1 MNDVD
6 RILSVYADRKSI
18 KGVKK
23 IVGVSDHRIRKVL
36 TANGITINVTHKKI
50 LEMHDKGMTVS
61 DIASTLRISES
72 VVQSYLPPVRPI
84 YRINPS
90 VNALRIKKCREKK
103 KNKEDT
109 YGR

>member
-36 TANGITINVTHKKI
+36 TANGIIINVTHKKI
-50 LEMHDKGMTVS
+50 LEMHSKGIPIA
-61 DIASTLRISES
+61 DIANTLRISES

-84 YRINPS
+84 YKINPS

-103 KNKEDT
+103 KNKEK
-109 YGR
+109 